1 MIEAQ
6 IRDAVDIGADVI
18 VLPELA
24 TSGYMFADADEARVV
39 ALTPADSAF
48 TNGLPPWS
56 IRLSSEASA
65 NWATTQDFTTVQ

>member
-48 TNGLPPWS
+48 TKWS
-56 IRLSSEASA
+56 AAVGNRLSSEASA

>member
-1 MIEAQ
+1 MACCQIDLAIGDLAGNAEMIEAQ

-18 VLPELA
+18 MLPELA

-48 TNGLPPWS
+48 TK
-56 IRLSSEASA
+56 
-65 NWATTQDFTTVQ
+65 